1 MSLYIYDIF
10 GVKLPLLC
18 ERKVSKEV
26 KRGHGMIER
35 SHRSSRGQIKS
46 LYRCRT
52 FNVKRT

>member
-46 LYRCRT
+46 LFRCRT